1 MRAPRAREGTRDL
14 EPEEIVILCRSTA
27 PKDAQRSAAAAQH
40 SSSEQ
45 EVDHRPQIS
54 SASRFTAGA
63 FQYNLV
69 ITANG
74 DLAPSD
80 ADPYRI
86 EGEQPPITVGALII
100 SLVRTT
106 I

>member
-1 MRAPRAREGTRDL
+1 MFTAVGSQTEGTKKQRFL
-14 EPEEIVILCRSTA
+14 TVPCSA
-27 PKDAQRSAAAAQH
+27 PKDTLRSAAAAQH

-106 I
+106 M